1 MRNTVRAWLL
11 NCLHFMFLLPNAP
24 SLHAETLLDTMDQ
37 KPTNVRPQDVID
49 WVPFEALEKEDGR
62 IELTLRMSVKG
73 DWKVYTH
80 NLKFASPPGYEIV
93 QTTPPPTT
101 RILDPISG
109 QEVDV
114 FSGGEFQLLL
124 SGAPS
129 WTGQQFPLD
138 VTYVG
143 CTNVICLFPYTHHLE
158 APFRKWLAV
167 ENSPNQLKDAATQQK
182 DDPAEAQASSAS
194 SVPSQETPPAAPQTA
209 PSLGSDAPL
218 LRNPSPGDTPLSSSD
233 FETQLAQ
240 KLRGGGLSF
249 AVLLALVFAGGL
261 LSNLT
266 PCVYPMIPITLRLLS
281 KQGESPYKS
290 ASYYAAGIVLTY
302 STLGLVAAL
311 SGGLFGS
318 LLASK
323 TFNLVFAG
331 LMFTLGVS
339 MLGFGDLSKLQM
351 LGSRLGSGTPS
362 HWNTFLM
369 GAGAGL
375 VAAPCTGPILAAL
388 LAYIA
393 GKGDDVVSGVSL
405 LFVYSL
411 GFSLPYIALG
421 GAAAHISKVKVSPRI
436 QIATKLIFSS
446 VMFALGLY
454 YLRVPLYSF
463 FMTLRPYW
471 SSVAIF
477 AGCAGILLTALWLG
491 LPSLSANKLSTLIP
505 TVILG
510 GGIFALSQWATSNV
524 SSKDEVKLYWYHD
537 EAAAL
542 RASTLENKPVLID
555 MWAEWCEACKKL
567 DATTFKHPDVMARL
581 AKDFVLLKFD
591 LTELDAQSEA
601 TQKKYEIQSLP
612 TLILLPPKGEIS
624 GKKPITGYVDGP
636 GLLQEIENF
645 LSSTN

>member
-1 MRNTVRAWLL
+1 MRNTVRVWLL
-11 NCLHFMFLLPNAP
+11 SCLYLLILPVAIKP
-24 SLHAETLLDTMDQ
+24 VYAQTLLDSIDQ
-37 KPTNVRPQDVID
+37 KPTDVRPQDVID
-49 WVPFEALEKEDGR
+49 WTPFEATERSDGR
-62 IELTLRMSVKG
+62 VEVTLRMSVKG

-80 NLKFASPPGYEIV
+80 NLKFASVPGYDIL

-101 RILDPISG
+101 RIVDPISG
-109 QEVDV
+109 NEVDV

-129 WTGQQFPLD
+129 WKGETFPID

-158 APFRKWLAV
+158 APFRKWV
-167 ENSPNQLKDAATQQK
+167 
-182 DDPAEAQASSAS
+182 AETSSAPAS
-194 SVPSQETPPAAPQTA
+194 TDESVTGPSLPPSQTSQSSSPSPVAAPRSA
-209 PSLGSDAPL
+209 PVIRSDAPL
-218 LRNPSPGDTPLSSSD
+218 LQNPSHGDTPLSSQD

-240 KLRGGGLSF
+240 KLRGGGVPF
-249 AVLLALVFAGGL
+249 AVLLALVFVGGV

-302 STLGLVAAL
+302 SSLGLVAAL

-323 TFNLVFAG
+323 PFNLTFAA

-351 LGSRLGSGTPS
+351 LGSRLGSGKPS

-393 GKGDDVVSGVSL
+393 GKGDSITSGVSL

-411 GFSLPYIALG
+411 GFSLPYVALG
-421 GAAAHISKVKVSPRI
+421 GAAAQMAKVKVSPQI
-436 QIATKLIFSS
+436 QVATKLIFAS
-446 VMFALGLY
+446 VMFGLGLY
-454 YLRVPLYSF
+454 YLRVPLYSVF
-463 FMTLRPYW
+463 LTFRPYW
-471 SSVAIF
+471 SSIAAVTAS
-477 AGCAGILLTALWLG
+477 AGLIATVLWLG
-491 LPSLSANKLSTLIP
+491 VPSLSSNKLSTFVP
-505 TVILG
+505 TLILG
-510 GGIFALSQWATSNV
+510 TGIFATSQWATSNI
-524 SSKDEVKLYWYHD
+524 SSAEDVKLSWYHD
-537 EAAAL
+537 EAEAL
-542 RASTLENKPVLID
+542 KASTLENKPVLID
-555 MWAEWCEACKKL
+555 FWAEWCEACKKL
-567 DATTFKHPDVMARL
+567 DATTFKHPGVMSQL
-581 AKDFVLLKFD
+581 AQDFILLKFD

-601 TQKKYEIQSLP
+601 IQKKYEIQSLP
-612 TLILLPPKGEIS
+612 TLVLLPPKGDLN

-636 GLLQEIENF
+636 GLLQEIKNF
-645 LSSTN
+645 LSSTH